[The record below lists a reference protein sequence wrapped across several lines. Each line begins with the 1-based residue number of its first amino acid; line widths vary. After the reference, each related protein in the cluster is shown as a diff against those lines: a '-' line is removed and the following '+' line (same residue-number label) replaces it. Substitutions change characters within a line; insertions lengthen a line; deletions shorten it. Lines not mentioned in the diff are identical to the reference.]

1 MIIRVICVIRGQS
14 YTMRSVF
21 KVIDLGVKAYE
32 PALKLQEELV
42 EKLRNKEIPDTLL
55 LVEHEPVYTL
65 GINAGENNI
74 IASKDE
80 LKRKRI
86 KVIKTTRGG
95 DVTFHGPGQLVGY
108 PIIFLGADAKMVLW
122 YVEKLEQLIIRTL
135 ADFSIK
141 GSTDRK
147 HRGVWVGNDKI
158 AALGVRITRQI
169 TMHGFALNVS
179 TDLKYYEDIIPCGI
193 RDKGV
198 TSLRLLGCNASMDE
212 VKRKVVKNFKEI
224 FSYRES

>member
-1 MIIRVICVIRGQS
+1 
-14 YTMRSVF
+14 MRSVF

-32 PALKLQEELV
+32 PALKLQEEFV
-42 EKLRNKEIPDTLL
+42 DKRAKNEIPDTLL

-65 GINAGENNI
+65 GINADENNI
-74 IASKDE
+74 IVSKDE

-86 KVIKTTRGG
+86 KVIKTSRGG
-95 DVTFHGPGQLVGY
+95 DVTFHGPGQLLGY
-108 PIIFLGADAKMVLW
+108 PIIFLGAGAKKVLW

-135 ADFSIK
+135 SDFGIK

-179 TDLKYYEDIIPCGI
+179 TDLKYYEAIIPCGI
-193 RDKGV
+193 RGKGV
-198 TSLRLLGCNASMDE
+198 TSLRLLGCKASMDE
-212 VKRKVVKNFKEI
+212 VKRKVIDNFKEV
-224 FSYRES
+224 FGYRKSEGK